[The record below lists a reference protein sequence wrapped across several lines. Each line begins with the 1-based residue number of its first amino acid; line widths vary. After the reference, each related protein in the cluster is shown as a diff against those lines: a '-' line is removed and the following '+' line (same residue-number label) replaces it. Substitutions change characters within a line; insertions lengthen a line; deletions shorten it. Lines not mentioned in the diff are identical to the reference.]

1 MSFNNLHK
9 TTACFKEK
17 NKMDAV
23 IVSIKKEGE
32 KVYKKYFLQQCKKD
46 RSLTRDEVRAVRR
59 LGFFLVYLTQSL
71 QGASVFVFHLSAVKC
86 FCSCWLGFK
95 EDEDSLTF
103 G

>member
-1 MSFNNLHK
+1 MSFNSHLQK
-9 TTACFKEK
+9 MTCFKEK

-23 IVSIKKEGE
+23 IISIKNGGE
-32 KVYKKYFLQQCKKD
+32 KLYKKYITQRCEKD
-46 RSLTRDEVRAVRR
+46 KSLTRDDVWAVRR
-59 LGFFLVYLTQSL
+59 LEFFLVYLTRSL